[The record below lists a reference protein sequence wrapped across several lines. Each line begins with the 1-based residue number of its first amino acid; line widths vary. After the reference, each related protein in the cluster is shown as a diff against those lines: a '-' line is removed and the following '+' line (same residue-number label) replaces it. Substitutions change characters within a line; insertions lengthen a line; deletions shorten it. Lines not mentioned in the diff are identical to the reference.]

1 MAIEIVDLPIK
12 NCDLP
17 WLCKR
22 LPEGIHD
29 TVWVNY
35 NDLTVLPSPGIMVF
49 IGKSSQNGPTIQV
62 SERCSNL
69 PRVEDDF
76 ACREIHGKNCVS
88 SRNPPLTVTNWCRS
102 CHEHVANEYQTSQFV
117 LEKPTIFWGHFLGT

>member
-1 MAIEIVDLPIK
+1 MAIEIVD
-12 NCDLP
+12 
-17 WLCKR
+17 

-29 TVWVNY
+29 TVWVIY

-49 IGKSSQNGPTIQV
+49 IAKSSQNVPTIQV

-76 ACREIHGKNCVS
+76 ARRAIH
-88 SRNPPLTVTNWCRS
+88 
-102 CHEHVANEYQTSQFV
+102 
-117 LEKPTIFWGHFLGT
+117 